1 MSLLSIVMCGTARA
15 LRAAVLCSCLSCLP
29 LSGWPPALRDCG
41 CCLPPL
47 CGPILLP
54 PNGLQALQ
62 WRTVPG
68 RPPHPPT
75 TLTPQVTPHS
85 LPSSPL
91 LRISTPPLSYLN
103 PPPLSYLNP
112 SPLLSQPLPS
122 PTYLNPS
129 PLLSQPL
136 PSPISTPP
144 LSYLNPP
151 PRPYLNPSPRPYL
164 NPSPCPI
171 PSIYAPSLLRYLSYI
186 SRLVAAEKPYKPH
199 SRSVRLR
206 TLRVTCVPLM
216 DKERCVCVSVCLCV
230 HM

>member
-1 MSLLSIVMCGTARA
+1 MSLVPSLVRMAVCPQGLWLLPTSSLWSYSPPPKRPTSSSVANGAWTAA
-15 LRAAVLCSCLSCLP
+15 PSTHHP
-29 LSGWPPALRDCG
+29 HTSGDTT
-41 CCLPPL
+41 LPPL
-47 CGPILLP
+47 
-54 PNGLQALQ
+54 
-62 WRTVPG
+62 
-68 RPPHPPT
+68 
-75 TLTPQVTPHS
+75 
-85 LPSSPL
+85 LPSP
-91 LRISTPPLSYLN
+91 ISTPPLPYLN
-103 PPPLSYLNP
+103 PSPLLSQPP

-122 PTYLNPS
+122 PISTPLPSPISTPPLSYLNPSSLLSQPPS

-151 PRPYLNPSPRPYL
+151 PLPYLNPSPR
-164 NPSPCPI
+164 PI

-216 DKERCVCVSVCLCV
+216 DKERCVCVSVCAHV
-230 HM
+230 RGWGVA

>member
-29 LSGWPPALRDCG
+29 LSGWPSALRDCG

-103 PPPLSYLNP
+103 P
-112 SPLLSQPLPS
+112 SPH
-122 PTYLNPS
+122 
-129 PLLSQPL
+129 
-136 PSPISTPP
+136 
-144 LSYLNPP
+144 
-151 PRPYLNPSPRPYL
+151 
-164 NPSPCPI
+164 PI

-199 SRSVRLR
+199 SHSVRLR